1 MARSIKKGPFVDAHL
16 MKKVEEARRPKDQ
29 NQSKASIEIREK
41 MEVKAR
47 LRFARIS
54 PRKARLVA
62 DLVRGKRSEEALNIL
77 SFTKKASAKILIKL
91 LKSAIAN
98 ATQKKTIDIDRLY
111 VKQIM
116 VDQGPTM
123 KRFQPRAMGRATT
136 IRKRT
141 SHINIILDER

>member
-1 MARSIKKGPFVDAHL
+1 
-16 MKKVEEARRPKDQ
+16 
-29 NQSKASIEIREK
+29 

-47 LRFARIS
+47 LRFARIA

-62 DLVRGKRSEEALNIL
+62 DLIRGKRSEEALNIL
-77 SFTKKASAKILIKL
+77 NFTKKAAAKILVKL
-91 LKSAIAN
+91 LKSALAN

-123 KRFQPRAMGRATT
+123 KRYQARALGRATM

-141 SHINIILDER
+141 SHIHIILDEK

>member
-1 MARSIKKGPFVDAHL
+1 
-16 MKKVEEARRPKDQ
+16 
-29 NQSKASIEIREK
+29 

-98 ATQKKTIDIDRLY
+98 ATQKKNIDIDRLY
-111 VKQIM
+111 IKQIT

-123 KRFQPRAMGRATT
+123 KRFQPRALGRATM

-141 SHINIILDER
+141 SHINIVLDER

>member
-1 MARSIKKGPFVDAHL
+1 
-16 MKKVEEARRPKDQ
+16 
-29 NQSKASIEIREK
+29 

-54 PRKARLVA
+54 ARKARLVA

-77 SFTKKASAKILIKL
+77 NFTKKAAAKILIKL

-123 KRFQPRAMGRATT
+123 KRYQSRALGRATT